1 MHDVTHKN
9 ESRVFQN
16 VSSSEMS
23 HFVMLLDL
31 SPFDIIDIKSGRNS
45 HHVFRR
51 DIKVRGFKLM

>member
-1 MHDVTHKN
+1 MHAVIHKFY

-23 HFVMLLDL
+23 HFVMLLVL

-45 HHVFRR
+45 RHVFF
-51 DIKVRGFKLM
+51 D